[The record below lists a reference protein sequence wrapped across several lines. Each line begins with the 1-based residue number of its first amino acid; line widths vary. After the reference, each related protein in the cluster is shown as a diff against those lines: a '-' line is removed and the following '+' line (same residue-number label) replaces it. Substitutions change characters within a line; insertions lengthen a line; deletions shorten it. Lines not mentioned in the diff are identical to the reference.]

1 MIIGYTYSMQN
12 YDYQTKK
19 EKRLKKKKI
28 NRLYR
33 LKCCNGITFFLQH
46 LLANI
51 FVSPKQPY
59 LCMKTANKPM
69 YGNIA
74 VYIKYCRDGKAP
86 GCA

>member
-1 MIIGYTYSMQN
+1 MQN
-12 YDYQTKK
+12 YDYKTR
-19 EKRLKKKKI
+19 ETFEKKI

-33 LKCCNGITFFLQH
+33 LKFCDGITVFLQH
-46 LLANI
+46 LLSNI

-59 LCMKTANKPM
+59 LCMKTANIPM